1 MLTWWCSV
9 LVWTRWTQGLFQS
22 NWFCQ
27 LTTRA
32 WSQQLELP
40 PVLTP
45 LMSSSTVV
53 STRSSSASHL
63 VGLSNTWT
71 RKLSLMHPR
80 ILLDF
85 LQLDVLLSWQMPG
98 WLKSSAGWKLG
109 CFLHLKHLDLGLT
122 LIRPPPA
129 GVLCWSCLWF
139 FYPQALNLFVLFFRG
154 SSSQSSPSLK

>member
-98 WLKSSAGWKLG
+98 WLSPL
-109 CFLHLKHLDLGLT
+109 LDESLDASCIWSILT
-122 LIRPPPA
+122 LVSPWSDPHQQVSSVGPVFDFFTHRLSTCLCCFSEAALHNPA
-129 GVLCWSCLWF
+129 L
-139 FYPQALNLFVLFFRG
+139 P
-154 SSSQSSPSLK
+154 